1 MPFNIDLAMLLYIS
15 LAKLPNL
22 SSNYKHPDLV
32 LNTFP
37 SKKAKKTFFI
47 SHSGGYVR
55 LYLYD
60 KNPSGKIG
68 WAIGQLAYNSAPDPF
83 IGLSATIPLG
93 NEAAKARLRRARLV
107 TLEQTMYRGIDEII
121 NIISGLSYE

>member
-1 MPFNIDLAMLLYIS
+1 LFSILF
-15 LAKLPNL
+15 LP
-22 SSNYKHPDLV
+22 
-32 LNTFP
+32 
-37 SKKAKKTFFI
+37 KKQKKTFFF

-68 WAIGQLAYNSAPDPF
+68 WAIGQLAYNSAPDHF
-83 IGLSATIPLG
+83 IGLSATFPLG

-121 NIISGLSYE
+121 NIISGLSLPKIPSFFVYKDLCTITRSR

>member
-37 SKKAKKTFFI
+37 SKKAKKTFF
-47 SHSGGYVR
+47 SLTQEATFDYTYTTRTHR
-55 LYLYD
+55 A
-60 KNPSGKIG
+60 K
-68 WAIGQLAYNSAPDPF
+68 SA
-83 IGLSATIPLG
+83 GLLGSSLTIL
-93 NEAAKARLRRARLV
+93 LL
-107 TLEQTMYRGIDEII
+107 II
-121 NIISGLSYE
+121 L